1 MKKLALCA
9 ALAWTAFA
17 PAAQAATCG
26 AVIDDLTKAISGH
39 LTMSPD
45 MRASMMRMAQH
56 SYDQCMIG
64 NSKDSQATRDM
75 IMTSIKSHLGQK

>member
-17 PAAQAATCG
+17 PAAQAASCA
-26 AVIDDLTKAISGH
+26 AVMDDLTKAISGH
-39 LTMSPD
+39 LTMSPEV
-45 MRASMMRMAQH
+45 RASMMRMASH

-64 NSKDSQATRDM
+64 NTKDSEATRDM